1 MKDNHLSHL
10 RTKRSNG
17 AVVIKEY
24 LWHYFDIL
32 WVNFCIYKFKRFEAV
47 QNFKCGIKNHQVSNV
62 ECVKK
67 NVPNI
72 ASEPRGSEVVWG
84 FSAMPQIKT
93 KHKHN
98 FKQNLQSLSFSSP
111 NFDFKKKKKY
121 YANVKDTIGR
131 LACLNNQISPV
142 LSRNW
147 RLKMKDPSRKTV
159 WGRFGSPLGT
169 RTAANR

>member
-32 WVNFCIYKFKRFEAV
+32 WVNFCIYKFKGFEAV
-47 QNFKCGIKNHQVSNV
+47 QNFKYGIKNHQVSNV

-111 NFDFKKKKKY
+111 NFDCKK
-121 YANVKDTIGR
+121 NIMQMLR
-131 LACLNNQISPV
+131 IACLNYRISLV
-142 LSRNW
+142 LSRY
-147 RLKMKDPSRKTV
+147 LQLFIELS
-159 WGRFGSPLGT
+159 FCFYLL
-169 RTAANR
+169 